1 MCNFVGLIISGFEV
15 IKGGIR
21 KHFKF
26 WTKKLLFE
34 RLDFVISAF
43 TAKAGRKQLNPFT
56 VIGKIV
62 FIADYKVQTVAL
74 WMSLVHLGFGAVVTL
89 CGY

>member
-1 MCNFVGLIISGFEV
+1 MQTFQVLNE
-15 IKGGIR
+15 
-21 KHFKF
+21 
-26 WTKKLLFE
+26 KLLFE

-74 WMSLVHLGFGAVVTL
+74 
-89 CGY
+89 